1 MSARLVVTI
10 LGCGAS
16 PGVPRIGP
24 DWGACD
30 PNEPKNMRTRCSILI
45 EQYGEAPRPTRVLVD
60 TGPDMRMQLINA
72 RVNTLDAVV
81 YTHAHADHLHGI
93 DDLRAI
99 WLEQRR
105 PIDVYAD
112 APTGARLL
120 EAFRY
125 CFERPPSSGY
135 PSILKLNPITIGAP
149 LTVEGA
155 GGAMTLHPF
164 RQAHGDI
171 DTVGLRVGGM
181 AYSCDVSDV
190 PPESLPALAGL
201 DVWIVDALRHS
212 HHPSHFSVSQALA
225 WIERIRP
232 KRAVLTHMHSDLDY
246 RALHRA
252 LPPHVEPAFDGMQL
266 TLPLP

>member
-1 MSARLVVTI
+1 MNGRLVVTI

-30 PNEPKNMRTRCSILI
+30 PNEPKNARTRCSLLI
-45 EQYGEAPRPTRVLVD
+45 EQYGDDPRPTRVLVD
-60 TGPDMRMQLINA
+60 TGPDMRTQLINA

-105 PIDVYAD
+105 LIDVYAD
-112 APTGARLL
+112 EPTGKRLL

-125 CFERPPSSGY
+125 CFERAPHSAY
-135 PSILKLNPITIGAP
+135 PAILKLNTVGPGTV
-149 LTVEGA
+149 LTVDGA
-155 GGAMTLHPF
+155 GGPLTLHLF
-164 RQAHGDI
+164 RQIHGDI
-171 DTVGLRVGGM
+171 ETLGIRAGAM

-190 PPESLPALAGL
+190 PEDALPMLAGL

-212 HHPSHFSVSQALA
+212 HHPSHFSVSQALD
-225 WIERIRP
+225 WIGRVQP
-232 KRAVLTHMHSDLDY
+232 TRAVLTHMHSDLDY
-246 RALHRA
+246 NALHRT
-252 LPPHVEPAFDGMQL
+252 LPPHVEPAFDGMRI
-266 TLPLP
+266 TLPRP